1 MIIRAVVVQATPVA
15 FDVDASLDRVA
26 HWMSK
31 SAPAQLVVF
40 PEVFLSGYPR
50 GVDFGVTIGNR
61 TDAGREQYLQY
72 WNGAIDVP
80 GPATARLG
88 ELAREHATHL
98 IIGVSEREGG
108 TIYCTV
114 LFFGPDGSLLGKHRK
129 LMPTAQERVIW
140 GCGDGSTMQVH
151 DTAIG
156 KIGAAIC
163 WENYMP
169 LYRTALY
176 QQGIEFYCAPTA
188 DGRESWI
195 STVRHIAM
203 EGRCFVLSANQIGG
217 EPVASK
223 GGSCIVDPLGRVIAG
238 PNYDDE
244 CLIAADLDRDDIIR
258 GKFDFD
264 VTGHYARNDV
274 FRLVVNKSDGK

>member
-1 MIIRAVVVQATPVA
+1 MIVRAAVVQATPVA

-26 HWMSK
+26 HWM
-31 SAPAQLVVF
+31 AQASPSQIVVF
-40 PEVFLSGYPR
+40 PEVFISGYPR

-61 TDAGREQYLQY
+61 TEAGREQYLRY
-72 WNGAIDVP
+72 WNGAIEVP

-88 ELAREHATHL
+88 ALAREYETHL
-98 IIGVSEREGG
+98 VIGVSERDGG

-140 GCGDGSTMQVH
+140 GCGDGSTMQVYN
-151 DTAIG
+151 TGIG

-176 QQGIEFYCAPTA
+176 QQGIEWYCAPTA

-195 STVRHIAM
+195 ATVRHIAM

-217 EPVASK
+217 EPVASR

-238 PNYDDE
+238 PNYENE
-244 CLIAADLDRDDIIR
+244 CVIAADLDRDDLIR
-258 GKFDFD
+258 AKFDFD

-274 FRLVVNKSDGK
+274 FRLIVNTE

>member
-1 MIIRAVVVQATPVA
+1 MIIRAAVVQATPVA

-31 SAPAQLVVF
+31 AAPAQLVVF

-50 GVDFGVTIGNR
+50 GVDFGVSIGNR
-61 TDAGREQYLQY
+61 TDAGREQYLRY

-88 ELAREHATHL
+88 ELAREHAAHL
-98 IIGVSEREGG
+98 VIGISEREGG

-129 LMPTAQERVIW
+129 LVPTAQERVIW
-140 GCGDGSTMQVH
+140 ACGDGSTMQVY

-195 STVRHIAM
+195 ATVRHIAM
-203 EGRCFVLSANQIGG
+203 EGRCFVLSANQFGG
-217 EPVASK
+217 SPVAST
-223 GGSCIVDPLGRVIAG
+223 GGSCIVDPLGRLIAG
-238 PNYDDE
+238 LNYDGE
-244 CLIAADLDRDDIIR
+244 CVIAADLDRDDIVR

-264 VTGHYARNDV
+264 VIGHYARNDV
-274 FRLVVNKSDGK
+274 FRLIVRKSDDK